1 MGLHTLLLSS
11 SRKAVVVT
19 VGKAQ
24 RLAPSDE
31 VPNLCIVA
39 TDEVENTPSLE
50 SAMAIY
56 TEQAEKIVSALY
68 TSLPGGTMD
77 QILIKLL
84 EKKASFFKVKF

>member
-11 SRKAVVVT
+11 SRKVAVVT

-39 TDEVENTPSLE
+39 TDEVESTPSLE